1 MRKISVL
8 GALALL
14 MVGATAGPAVA
25 LTVTADTTTVLAG
38 NTCPEAG
45 KIDTTGDPKS
55 VTVTADGDDLIT
67 SYCVKAGASNQ
78 GDGPLLVTLDEP
90 VSEVVI
96 TYPGGKAISHYAVYT
111 QDSPAP
117 TPSPST
123 SVSPSPSTSA
133 SSSASP
139 SPLVSTSPSAS
150 PSGAANPTATP
161 STAVAGATNTADG
174 DPAVLAATGA
184 AGVAGVSLIALALAG
199 WGVTLLVLRRRRLS

>member
-25 LTVTADTTTVLAG
+25 ADTYEVLTSD
-38 NTCPEAG
+38 TCPKEL
-45 KIDTTGDPKS
+45 KVDTEDEPMSITFK
-55 VTVTADGDDLIT
+55 ADDGDLIT
-67 SYCVKAGASNQ
+67 SYCVKAGSTQQ
-78 GDGPLLVTLDEP
+78 GLGPVLVTLETP
-90 VSEVVI
+90 VSEVTF
-96 TYPGGKAISHYAVYT
+96 TYPNAEKAISHYAVYT

-117 TPSPST
+117 SPSPST
-123 SVSPSPSTSA
+123 SASPSPSTSA

-139 SPLVSTSPSAS
+139 SPLVSTSASTS
-150 PSGAANPTATP
+150 PSGAADPTATP
-161 STAVAGATNTADG
+161 STAVAGATNTAGD

>member
-25 LTVTADTTTVLAG
+25 ADTYETLTSD
-38 NTCPEAG
+38 TCPKEL
-45 KIDTTGDPKS
+45 KVDTTDEPMSITIK
-55 VTVTADGDDLIT
+55 ADDGDLIT
-67 SYCVKAGASNQ
+67 SYCVKAGSTQQ
-78 GDGPLLVTLDEP
+78 GLGPVLVTLETP
-90 VSEVVI
+90 VSEVTF
-96 TYPGGKAISHYAVYT
+96 TYPNAEKAISHYAVYT
-111 QDSPAP
+111 QDSPASS
-117 TPSPST
+117 PSPST

-139 SPLVSTSPSAS
+139 SPLVSTSPS
-150 PSGAANPTATP
+150 GAADPTATP
-161 STAVAGATNTADG
+161 STAVAGANTAGG